1 MPLFLYGGLFV
12 FCTPYIFIGFFRL
25 MIIYAPGAVYRHFL
39 HVMNF
44 NFCRRI
50 LARRK
55 MNVSVCS

>member
-1 MPLFLYGGLFV
+1 MGGLFV

-25 MIIYAPGAVYRHFL
+25 MIIYAPGAGYRYFL